1 MAFERHRSCIPI
13 NDVNIRET
21 EAVVSWPINQ
31 YRGIPKQNS
40 IKLIVISLID
50 NSPQISDLS
59 YDLCPNI
66 LTGKVNFYRVN
77 GWKCFENVLCEGK

>member
-1 MAFERHRSCIPI
+1 MAFERDRSHIPI

-31 YRGIPKQNS
+31 YRGIAKQNS
-40 IKLIVISLID
+40 IKLIVIN
-50 NSPQISDLS
+50 NSSQISDLS

-66 LTGKVNFYRVN
+66 LTGKVNLYRVN
-77 GWKCFENVLCEGK
+77 GWKCFENVLCEEE

>member
-1 MAFERHRSCIPI
+1 M
-13 NDVNIRET
+13 
-21 EAVVSWPINQ
+21 
-31 YRGIPKQNS
+31 
-40 IKLIVISLID
+40 D

-77 GWKCFENVLCEGK
+77 GWKCFENVLCEGE